1 MNQAAESWT
10 IGKVLRWAQ
19 DDFSKRGLSAPR
31 LDAELLLC
39 ECLTLNRV
47 QLITDSSRP
56 LTADELAAFRD
67 LIKRRRGGEPIAY
80 ILGRRE
86 FWGLNFRTDK
96 RALVPRPDTETL
108 VEVALERTRHLN
120 LFGTALDVCTGS
132 GCVAIAF
139 HRERPTWRV
148 MGSDISTDALE
159 LARENALRLGSVW
172 GMSWLE
178 SDLFEQIPATRK
190 LDLITANAPYIPRAE
205 LAELDVDVRE
215 FEPSLALDGGE
226 DGLDLIRRLA
236 PAALERLAPGGVL
249 ALELHYD
256 QANRVEAL
264 LSELGFENTLRKKD
278 YAGHERV
285 VSAQKPR

>member
-1 MNQAAESWT
+1 M
-10 IGKVLRWAQ
+10 
-19 DDFSKRGLSAPR
+19 
-31 LDAELLLC
+31 
-39 ECLTLNRV
+39 

>member
-19 DDFSKRGLSAPR
+19 DDFAKRGLSAPR

-39 ECLTLNRV
+39 ECLGLNRV

-56 LTADELAAFRD
+56 LTASELGAFRG

-86 FWGLNFRTDK
+86 FWGLEFRTDS
-96 RALVPRPDTETL
+96 RALVPRPDTEAL

-120 LFGTALDVCTGS
+120 LFGTAVDVCTGS

-139 HRERPTWRV
+139 HHERPTWHV
-148 MGSDISTDALE
+148 IGSDLSADALA

-172 GMSWLE
+172 GMAWQQ
-178 SDLFEQIPATRK
+178 SDLLEAIPRGVG
-190 LDLITANAPYIPRAE
+190 LDLITANAPYIPSSE
-205 LAELDVDVRE
+205 IPELDVDVRG
-215 FEPSLALDGGE
+215 FEPALALDGGS
-226 DGLDLIRRLA
+226 DGLELIRRLA
-236 PAALERLAPGGVL
+236 PSALERLSPGGVL
-249 ALELHYD
+249 ALELHHD

-264 LSELGFENTLRKKD
+264 LVELGFRNTLRKKD

-285 VSAQKPR
+285 VSGQKPD